1 MALPVG
7 SGVCVCVGVRLDAE
21 GNTWLHC
28 MLVGAV
34 IEKRWHSGWQL
45 VQGACLWRLAVVIAF
60 PGRGCFEGKV
70 VKRSEEK
77 AEGWSDCFYSLNSL
91 CLYFIIVHQTF
102 E

>member
-7 SGVCVCVGVRLDAE
+7 SGGCVCGGVRLDAE

-70 VKRSEEK
+70 VKQSEEK
-77 AEGWSDCFYSLNSL
+77 AEGWSGCFYSQFLVFI
-91 CLYFIIVHQTF
+91 LYYSASDY
-102 E
+102 

>member
-70 VKRSEEK
+70 VKQSEEK
-77 AEGWSDCFYSLNSL
+77 AEGWSGCFYSQFLVFI
-91 CLYFIIVHQTF
+91 LYYSASDY
-102 E
+102 

>member
-1 MALPVG
+1 M
-7 SGVCVCVGVRLDAE
+7 
-21 GNTWLHC
+21 
-28 MLVGAV
+28 
-34 IEKRWHSGWQL
+34 
-45 VQGACLWRLAVVIAF
+45 VIAF

-91 CLYFIIVHQTF
+91 CLYFIIVHQTI